1 MKEMQTDHNNIS
13 EHRQELKLRILRTAM
28 PLFKQRGIKAVKMD
42 DIAAALS
49 ISKRTLYEVY
59 DKKEDLL
66 LAGARHDHEE
76 LLRHIQEYALTAENE
91 IDIVAEKDNRIIVVE
106 VKSRSHPIYD
116 ISQVITRDKI
126 RHLINAGNAYVKMFN
141 LPHELQFDVI
151 LMVGQDPDNFTVEHI
166 PDAFMAPLRTY

>member
-1 MKEMQTDHNNIS
+1 MTDLRKPLGR
-13 EHRQELKLRILRTAM
+13 EGELE
-28 PLFKQRGIKAVKMD
+28 
-42 DIAAALS
+42 AALYLMERGYS
-49 ISKRTLYEVY
+49 
-59 DKKEDLL
+59 
-66 LAGARHDHEE
+66 
-76 LLRHIQEYALTAENE
+76 LRDRNWRSGKNE

>member
-1 MKEMQTDHNNIS
+1 MDRKA
-13 EHRQELKLRILRTAM
+13 RM
-28 PLFKQRGIKAVKMD
+28 PLSRLYLQKVT
-42 DIAAALS
+42 LS
-49 ISKRTLYEVY
+49 
-59 DKKEDLL
+59 
-66 LAGARHDHEE
+66 A
-76 LLRHIQEYALTAENE
+76 TATGVRANE

>member
-1 MKEMQTDHNNIS
+1 MAKHNIFGQKGEN
-13 EHRQELKLRILRTAM
+13 
-28 PLFKQRGIKAVKMD
+28 
-42 DIAAALS
+42 AAFEA
-49 ISKRTLYEVY
+49 
-59 DKKEDLL
+59 L
-66 LAGARHDHEE
+66 LAKGYLIRD
-76 LLRHIQEYALTAENE
+76 RNWRSGKNE
-91 IDIVAEKDNRIIVVE
+91 IDIVVE
-106 VKSRSHPIYD
+106 VKSRLHPIYD

>member
-1 MKEMQTDHNNIS
+1 
-13 EHRQELKLRILRTAM
+13 M
-28 PLFKQRGIKAVKMD
+28 PLSRLYLQKVT
-42 DIAAALS
+42 LS
-49 ISKRTLYEVY
+49 
-59 DKKEDLL
+59 
-66 LAGARHDHEE
+66 A
-76 LLRHIQEYALTAENE
+76 TATG
-91 IDIVAEKDNRIIVVE
+91 VRAKTKSTSWQKKDNRIIVVE

-126 RHLINAGNAYVKMFN
+126 RHLINAGNAYVKLFN

>member
-1 MKEMQTDHNNIS
+1 MAKHNIFGQKGEN
-13 EHRQELKLRILRTAM
+13 
-28 PLFKQRGIKAVKMD
+28 
-42 DIAAALS
+42 AAFEA
-49 ISKRTLYEVY
+49 
-59 DKKEDLL
+59 L
-66 LAGARHDHEE
+66 LAKGYLIRD
-76 LLRHIQEYALTAENE
+76 RNWRSGKNE

-126 RHLINAGNAYVKMFN
+126 RHMFN

-166 PDAFMAPLRTY
+166 TDAFMAPLRTY

>member
-1 MKEMQTDHNNIS
+1 MAKHNIFGQKGEN
-13 EHRQELKLRILRTAM
+13 
-28 PLFKQRGIKAVKMD
+28 
-42 DIAAALS
+42 AAFEA
-49 ISKRTLYEVY
+49 
-59 DKKEDLL
+59 L
-66 LAGARHDHEE
+66 LAKGYLIRD
-76 LLRHIQEYALTAENE
+76 RNWRSGKNE

-106 VKSRSHPIYD
+106 
-116 ISQVITRDKI
+116 VITRDKI

>member
-1 MKEMQTDHNNIS
+1 MAKHNIFGQKGEN
-13 EHRQELKLRILRTAM
+13 
-28 PLFKQRGIKAVKMD
+28 
-42 DIAAALS
+42 AAFE
-49 ISKRTLYEVY
+49 T
-59 DKKEDLL
+59 L
-66 LAGARHDHEE
+66 LAKGYLIRD
-76 LLRHIQEYALTAENE
+76 RNWRSGKNE
-91 IDIVAEKDNRIIVVE
+91 IDIVAEKGNRIIVVE